1 MLNNIS
7 VNKNL
12 YKLFLFIIKIIPNI
26 LACIKIITLI
36 FNYFNIQLFI
46 LTCFSGTSI
55 IFLIILYLISFIF
68 KFCGTHRLS
77 LNYVSLITIL
87 TIIDY
92 YIGIPLTTINLYRFY
107 INITGIFITSWIII
121 WYKNRHNPKIDYIKQ
136 LCERYIVCCKQKI
149 PNMNQIVFG
158 IFSFCTCV
166 IKPVCLIG

>member
-1 MLNNIS
+1 MLNNTS

-12 YKLFLFIIKIIPNI
+12 YKLFLAIIKIIPNI
-26 LACIKIITLI
+26 LAIMKIITLL
-36 FNYFNIQLFI
+36 FNYFQIKSLI

-77 LNYVSLITIL
+77 LNYVSLITLL

-107 INITGIFITSWIII
+107 ISITGVFITSWIAI
-121 WYKNRHNPKIDYIKQ
+121 WYKNRHNPKIDHIKQ
-136 LCERYIVCCKQKI
+136 LCERYIVCCK
-149 PNMNQIVFG
+149 
-158 IFSFCTCV
+158 
-166 IKPVCLIG
+166 